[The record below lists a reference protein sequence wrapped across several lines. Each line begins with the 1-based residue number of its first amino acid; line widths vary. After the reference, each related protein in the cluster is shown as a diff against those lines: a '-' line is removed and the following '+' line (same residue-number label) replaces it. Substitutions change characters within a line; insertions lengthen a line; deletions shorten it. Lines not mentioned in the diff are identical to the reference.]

1 MKTIKADVVV
11 VGGGGSGLAAAIEAR
26 AQGAEVVL
34 LEKNPYCGGTTAR
47 SIGSITATRTAHQ
60 QRAGIVDTPEEQYA
74 DMPLFAKHVA
84 RGDND
89 ALRKV
94 LAENVPETFRWL
106 CSIGVEFFGPL
117 EEPPN
122 KKPRMHNVVPNSR
135 AYIYHL
141 ERHAR
146 KIGVKIFNEARAT
159 SLIRNEG
166 TVVGIRVQMA
176 SAEESEISASTVVL
190 AAGDY
195 AANPDMKL
203 RYISEAV
210 ARTDPINPTSTGD
223 GIRLGLEAGGEII
236 NGDLFG
242 GGIRFSVPKANWIS
256 RLPPSPWLMKPTG
269 WALRYLPLGLVRK
282 FVMGFLT
289 TVLVPDLRLFEQ
301 GAILVNRGGE
311 RFADETKHMVF
322 ALADQPEGMAHIV
335 FDADVAARFSQWPYY
350 LSTAPGFAYAYI
362 QDYERNRPDLVSKAD
377 TLEALATTLGVPVDA
392 FKSSVAAYNKG
403 GSGDLGRGSRS
414 PILRPPFYA
423 LGPVRNYINYTD
435 GGLAVNEHLQ
445 VLRTDGTPVKGLF
458 AAGSNGQG
466 GLLLKGHGHHL
477 GWAFT
482 SGRIAGRNAAG
493 RFGLT

>member
-1 MKTIKADVVV
+1 MKADVVV
-11 VGGGGSGLAAAIEAR
+11 VGGGGSGLAAAIGAR
-26 AQGAEVVL
+26 EQGADVVL

-60 QRAGIVDTPEEQYA
+60 ARAGITDTPDEHYE
-74 DMPLFAKHVA
+74 DMPGFAKHVS
-84 RGDND
+84 RPDND
-89 ALRKV
+89 ELRRILV
-94 LAENVPETFRWL
+94 DNVPETFRWL
-106 CSIGVEFFGPL
+106 CDMGVEFYGPL

-141 ERHAR
+141 ERRAR
-146 KIGVKIFNEARAT
+146 KIGVRIVNEARA
-159 SLIRNEG
+159 SGLIRAQG
-166 TVVGIRVQMA
+166 TVTGIRYKDA
-176 SAEESEISASTVVL
+176 GGTEHEISAPAVVL

-195 AANPDMKL
+195 AADPDMKL

-256 RLPPSPWLMKPTG
+256 KLPPSPWIMKPTG
-269 WALRYLPLGLVRK
+269 FALRYMPMGLVRK

-301 GAILVNRGGE
+301 GAILVNRRGA

-322 ALADQPEGMAHIV
+322 SLADQPDGMAHIV
-335 FDADVAARFSQWPYY
+335 FDTDVAERFSKWPYY

-362 QDYERNRPDLVSKAD
+362 QDYVRNRPDLVIKAD
-377 TLEALATTLGVPVDA
+377 TIDELATKVGVPVDA
-392 FKSSVAAYNKG
+392 LTANVKTYNDG
-403 GSGDLGRGSRS
+403 AEGVLARGSR
-414 PILRPPFYA
+414 PQIRRAPFYA

-435 GGLAVNEHLQ
+435 GGLRVNEHLQ
-445 VLRTDGTPVKGLF
+445 VLRSDGTPVKGLF

-482 SGRIAGRNAAG
+482 SGRMAGRNAAQ
-493 RFGLT
+493 RYGLD